1 MMENNL
7 YQSSSLNLDIS
18 IVTYNSSKW
27 LDNFFDSLEK
37 QNFPLKNISIF
48 VRDNG
53 SSDNTIQI
61 FNDYKNR
68 KEAAYRGINIESGE
82 NVGFGR
88 GHNANLAHATA
99 PFFLV
104 TNVDLTFEK
113 ETLTTLLHEAAQD
126 AQNVAQWE
134 CRQKPFEHPKHY
146 DPVTGDTVW
155 CSSACALF
163 RTSALQAVNGYEPRL
178 FMYGEDVELSYR
190 LRDHGYRLRYMPK
203 ATVWHYTYE
212 EAAQVKPMQFLGS
225 TYANILLRCRYGSKR
240 QILSGFSMYLGLL
253 ALPQQFPGQRKGV
266 LKNIF
271 KLFSDA
277 PAFMKSRRKSDQPFP
292 FRLWDYEMIR
302 EGAFYQ
308 YPETTNEVTA
318 VDLPLVSVLMRTT
331 PDKTGRLK
339 EAIASVEA
347 QTYSRIQLVV
357 VEDGGDTA
365 KQTLQQLESRKTL
378 ECVTYL
384 PLQKSGRCIA
394 GNAALEAAQGDLCC
408 FLDDDDLFYADHLEV
423 LVNAWLPKQSLGAVY
438 SWAYQVRTEV
448 ISAEPWVYKE
458 LDHSLIY
465 RQPFSRYLMWHHNY
479 LPIQTVL
486 FQRKLY
492 TEYGG
497 FDSELDNLED
507 WNLWVRYCLHHDFEM
522 VPKVT
527 SLYRVPAK
535 AEVAVERQ
543 QVLDDYYAKAQEKH
557 AQLRLEVSP
566 PEMLKIAEVLSR
578 ELYVTVVRVQ
588 EVRRFVL
595 RYPSLTRLYHP
606 LRKLVH
612 FVRRVRAR

>member
-1 MMENNL
+1 MEKNIF
-7 YQSSSLNLDIS
+7 QASSLTLDIS

-27 LDNFFDSLEK
+27 LNNFFNSLEG
-37 QNFPLKNISIF
+37 QEFPLDQISILI
-48 VRDNG
+48 RDNG
-53 SSDNTIQI
+53 SCDETIQ
-61 FNDYKNR
+61 FLEDYKN
-68 KEAAYRGINIESGE
+68 KKGDFFRGFFIDVGE
-82 NVGFGR
+82 NLGFGR
-88 GHNANLAHATA
+88 GHNSNLARAKS

-113 ETLTTLLHEAAQD
+113 ETLTTLLEEALSD
-126 AQNVAQWE
+126 VEEVAQWE

-146 DPVTGDTVW
+146 NPVTGDTAW

-163 RTSALQAVNGYEPRL
+163 RTSSLQAVNGYEPRL

-190 LRDHGYRLRYMPK
+190 LRDHGYRLRYIPK

-225 TYANILLRCRYGSKR
+225 TYANVLLRCRFGSKR
-240 QILSGFSMYLGLL
+240 EVLSGFSMYLGLL

-266 LKNIF
+266 FKNLF
-271 KLFSDA
+271 KLLKEA
-277 PAFMKSRRKSDQPFP
+277 PVFLKSRKKSGQSFG
-292 FRLWDYEMIR
+292 FRMWDYEMIR

-308 YPETTNEVTA
+308 YADADQSISAEM
-318 VDLPLVSVLMRTT
+318 PLVSVLMRTT
-331 PDKTGRLK
+331 PNKNGRLK

-347 QTYSRIQLVV
+347 QTYPRIHLVI
-357 VEDGGDTA
+357 VEDGGDTSQ
-365 KQTLQQLESRKTL
+365 QTVQQLEARASL
-378 ECVTYL
+378 EKVTYL
-384 PLQKSGRCIA
+384 PLPKGGRCMA

-423 LVNAWLPKQSLGAVY
+423 LVNAWVSNKSLGAVY
-438 SWAYQVRTEV
+438 AWAYQVRTEV

-458 LDHSLIY
+458 VDHSLIY

-492 TEYGG
+492 KEYGG
-497 FDSELDNLED
+497 FDPELDNLED

-535 AEVAVERQ
+535 VEVATERQ

-557 AQLRLEVSP
+557 AQLKLEVSP

-578 ELYVTVVRVQ
+578 ELYVTLVPVQ
-588 EVRRFVL
+588 KVRRFVL
-595 RYPSLTRLYHP
+595 RHPSLMRFHHP

-612 FVRRVRAR
+612 FIRRARAR